1 MNIMQN
7 FSEDTVESLWL
18 KRSTKSHIIYI
29 VVLAAILVA
38 GVLCFYIK
46 VPITVQASGIIRP
59 LSERTEIK
67 PAVSGRLTEINVKE
81 GDFVNIGDTL
91 FKIDSD
97 KVSLSIEEIAIEI
110 EKQKEYVSDLNVL
123 LNRSRG
129 GISSTLYRSQNA
141 SYRNKLSELEARAST
156 AKKSHTRSTELYKK
170 SVIALAEMEKEEQSY
185 TTIKNEITLFSSEQ
199 KAKWE
204 DDLNRYQISI
214 RELDNRL
221 EQFKK
226 DITFYA
232 VLSPVEGTVEQF
244 SGTYTGSFVTA
255 GNSLAII
262 SPDTDLQVESYIHP
276 KDIGYIR
283 MSDMARI
290 QVDAFP
296 YTEWGMLNGRTVEI
310 SDDYLLV
317 NDSPMFR
324 VRSLLERDYLSLK
337 NGFEGKVKKGMT
349 VRVRFP
355 VTERTLYQLLF
366 DKIND
371 WLNPAHNIASN
382 G

>member
-1 MNIMQN
+1 MKN
-7 FSEDTVESLWL
+7 FSEDTVESLWIQGV
-18 KRSTKSHIIYI
+18 TKSNIIYI
-29 VVLAAILVA
+29 VVLAAILIA
-38 GVLCFYIK
+38 GVLCFFIE

-67 PAVSGRLTEINVKE
+67 SAVSGRLTEINIKE

-97 KVSLSIEEIAIEI
+97 KIGLSIEEIVIEL
-110 EKQKEYVSDLNVL
+110 EKQREYVSDLNIL
-123 LNRSRG
+123 LNKNRG
-129 GISSTLYRSQNA
+129 VVSSTLYRSQNA
-141 SYRNKLSELEARAST
+141 SYRNKLSELEAREST
-156 AKKSHTRSTELYKK
+156 AKKSYARATELYKK
-170 SVIALAEMEKEEQSY
+170 SVIALAEMEKEEQNY
-185 TTIKNEITLFSSEQ
+185 TTIKNEIALSTSEQ
-199 KAKWE
+199 RAKWE
-204 DDLNRYQISI
+204 DDQNRYQISI

-244 SGTYTGSFVTA
+244 SGTYIGSFVAA

-262 SPDTDLQVESYIHP
+262 SPDTDLQVESYVRP
-276 KDIGYIR
+276 KDIGYIK
-283 MSDMARI
+283 MNDMARI

-296 YTEWGMLNGRTVEI
+296 YTEWGMLSGRTVEI

-317 NDSPMFR
+317 NDTPMFR
-324 VRSLLERDYLSLK
+324 VRSLLDRDYLSLK
-337 NGFEGKVKKGMT
+337 NGFEGKIKKGMT
-349 VRVRFP
+349 VRARFP
-355 VTERTLYQLLF
+355 IAERTLYQLLF

-371 WLNPAHNIASN
+371 WLNPAHNTASN

>member
-1 MNIMQN
+1 MKS
-7 FSEDTVESLWL
+7 FSEDTVESLWI

-29 VVLAAILVA
+29 VVLVAILIA

-59 LSERTEIK
+59 ISERTEIK
-67 PAVSGRLTEINVKE
+67 PAISGRLTEINIKE

-91 FKIDSD
+91 FKIDSE
-97 KVSLSIEEIAIEI
+97 KLYLSIEEITTEL
-110 EKQKEYVSDLNVL
+110 EKQKEYISDLAL
-123 LNRSRG
+123 LLSRG
-129 GISSTLYRSQNA
+129 SGAISSTLYRSQNA
-141 SYRNKLSELEARAST
+141 SYRNRLSELNTREAT
-156 AKKSHTRSTELYKK
+156 AKKSYARATELYKK
-170 SVIALAEMEKEEQSY
+170 NVIALAEMEKEEQSY
-185 TTIKNEITLFSSEQ
+185 TTIKNEIALFTSEQ

-221 EQFKK
+221 DQFKK

-232 VLSPVEGTVEQF
+232 VLSPIEGTVEQF
-244 SGTYTGSFVTA
+244 AGTYIGSFVTA
-255 GNSLAII
+255 GNAMAII
-262 SPDTDLQVESYIHP
+262 SPNTDLQVESYVHP

-283 MSDMARI
+283 IDDTAKI
-290 QVDAFP
+290 QIDAFP

-317 NDSPMFR
+317 NNSPMFR
-324 VRSLLERDYLSLK
+324 VRSLLDRDRLSLK
-337 NGFEGKVKKGMT
+337 NGFEGHIKKGMT
-349 VRVRFP
+349 VRARFP

-371 WLNPAHNIASN
+371 WLNPAHNTASN
-382 G
+382 DHI

>member
-1 MNIMQN
+1 MKS
-7 FSEDTVESLWL
+7 FSEDTVESLWIQGA
-18 KRSTKSHIIYI
+18 TKSNIIYI
-29 VVLAAILVA
+29 VVLAAILIA
-38 GVLCFYIK
+38 GVLCFFIK

-67 PAVSGRLTEINVKE
+67 SAVSGRLTEINIKE

-97 KVSLSIEEIAIEI
+97 KIGLSIEEIAIEL
-110 EKQKEYVSDLNVL
+110 EKQREYVSDLSIL
-123 LNRSRG
+123 LNKNRG
-129 GISSTLYRSQNA
+129 VISSTLYRSQNA
-141 SYRNKLSELEARAST
+141 SYRNKLSELEAREST
-156 AKKSHTRSTELYKK
+156 AKKSYTRATELYKK
-170 SVIALAEMEKEEQSY
+170 SVIALAEMEKEEQNY
-185 TTIKNEITLFSSEQ
+185 TSVKNEIALSTSEQ
-199 KAKWE
+199 RAKWE
-204 DDLNRYQISI
+204 DDMNRYQISI
-214 RELDNRL
+214 RDLDNRL

-244 SGTYTGSFVTA
+244 SGTYIGSFVAA

-262 SPDTDLQVESYIHP
+262 SPDTDLQVESYVRP

-283 MSDMARI
+283 INDMAKI

-296 YTEWGMLNGRTVEI
+296 YTEWGMLNGRTVEV

-324 VRSLLERDYLSLK
+324 VRSLLDRDCLSLK
-337 NGFEGKVKKGMT
+337 NGFEGKIKKGMT

-355 VTERTLYQLLF
+355 ITERTLYQLLF

-371 WLNPAHNIASN
+371 WLNPAHNTVSN